1 MVHARSWMVMGA
13 VPACAAVVALAREA
27 HAAGQ
32 LAMSRGTIEALTAD
46 ALLYTA
52 CLVLVVAPLVGVV
65 TVRNVAVADHDD
77 GRRHAGPLAVAWP
90 LLASVACVASGSA
103 ALTLVGIGTRP
114 GAAAFVVASHA
125 TLAAV
130 ALALT
135 VFGALCA
142 VRLRDPLD
150 AAGCSLAVV
159 LAATGGLFAGGGW
172 IADLPPRMLESALA
186 ANPLVAMASSANIDI
201 FRMDL
206 LYRISPLAH
215 IGVEYPPWSHVCAGY
230 LVTAAACF
238 TGLTLTSG
246 NPRVEPAMK
255 GHA

>member
-52 CLVLVVAPLVGVV
+52 CLVLVVA
-65 TVRNVAVADHDD
+65 DHDD
-77 GRRHAGPLAVAWP
+77 GRRHARPLAVAWP

-142 VRLRDPLD
+142 ARLRDPLD

-159 LAATGGLFAGGGW
+159 LAATGGLFA
-172 IADLPPRMLESALA
+172 
-186 ANPLVAMASSANIDI
+186 
-201 FRMDL
+201 
-206 LYRISPLAH
+206 
-215 IGVEYPPWSHVCAGY
+215 
-230 LVTAAACF
+230 
-238 TGLTLTSG
+238 
-246 NPRVEPAMK
+246 
-255 GHA
+255 